1 MGTLL
6 MQIMMKYCLRK
17 RGKDKHIRLAR
28 TVKRCL
34 TFSHTSQ
41 FDNVE
46 EQAK

>member
-6 MQIMMKYCLRK
+6 MQIMMKYCLKK
-17 RGKDKHIRLAR
+17 RGRDERVRLAR

-46 EQAK
+46 ERAK